1 MVDKFSPAGSNY
13 RVQRRVAGYF
23 NFRLDGIGDI
33 LGRARGKSVFDIGC
47 NRGMVGYDFALNGAT
62 LVHGCDAYET
72 GIATAREAFA
82 DLREV
87 ESRFE
92 VVDLTEGPRALKVFG
107 DQPYDFTLCL
117 ATYHKLKRVMDRK
130 PLSELMQHFGRQTKG
145 YFAWRATSDKPDEND
160 EEMTALDH
168 DLGEAG
174 LVRIHTSYLSAELG
188 VAALWARG

>member
-33 LGRARGKSVFDIGC
+33 LGRARGKSVLDIGC
-47 NRGMVGYDFALNGAT
+47 NRGMVSYDFVQNGAT
-62 LVHGCDAYET
+62 LVHGCDIYEA
-72 GIATAREAFA
+72 GIAAAREAYA
-82 DLREV
+82 DFREV

-92 VVDLTEGPRALKVFG
+92 VVDLTEGPKALSVFG
-107 DQPYDFTLCL
+107 DQQYDFTLCL
-117 ATYHKLKRVMDRK
+117 ATYHKLKRAMDRK
-130 PLSELMQHFGRQTKG
+130 ALSALMKHIGQRTKG

-160 EEMTALDH
+160 EEMEALDH
-168 DLGEAG
+168 DLGEVG
-174 LVRIHTSYLSAELG
+174 LVRIHTSYISQELG